1 MGKRTLKMLIS
12 QLDQCERSPRYDQV
26 VIGGSAGAM
35 QALPIILEQ
44 LPETFCLPVVAVL
57 HRLESGSG
65 YLCQYLVQRCAL
77 PVMEIEDKQRVKPGH
92 IYIAPAGYH
101 VLLEVG
107 GYFSLSID
115 PKVNYSRPSI
125 DILFESAVDVYADRL
140 VGIILTGA
148 NSDGSRGIRKINEAG
163 GLTIVQRPET
173 ALSDYMP
180 KAALK
185 ATNIDKVLDPQ
196 GIGFFLAEL

>member
-1 MGKRTLKMLIS
+1 MLIS

-140 VGIILTGA
+140 AGIILTGA

-196 GIGFFLAEL
+196 EIGFFLAEL

>member
-1 MGKRTLKMLIS
+1 MLIS

-44 LPETFCLPVVAVL
+44 LPETFYLPVVAVL

-115 PKVNYSRPSI
+115 TKVNYSRPSI
-125 DILFESAVDVYADRL
+125 DVLFESAVDVYADRL

-196 GIGFFLAEL
+196 EIGFFLAEL

>member
-44 LPETFCLPVVAVL
+44 LPETFYLPVVAVL

-125 DILFESAVDVYADRL
+125 DVLFESAVDVYADRL

-196 GIGFFLAEL
+196 EIGFFLAEL

>member
-1 MGKRTLKMLIS
+1 MLIS

-44 LPETFCLPVVAVL
+44 LPETFYLPVVAVL

-125 DILFESAVDVYADRL
+125 DVLFESAVDVYADRL

-148 NSDGSRGIRKINEAG
+148 NSDGSRGIRMINEAG

-196 GIGFFLAEL
+196 EIGFFLAEL